1 MGEDSDI
8 EEIVGPD
15 EMKKQ
20 LQKVVRAELRKINKN
35 SDALLNAIID
45 PDYPIFKYYAT
56 TRKNGETSLTQKFST
71 FGLTWQVAGKFAH
84 RVHFS
89 KLQRSLDT
97 MHISCKMRVELM
109 YFSGGFHSSVT
120 DPKILEWKEHNRMT
134 IEYERPEN
142 DYEYWWVKVKTDI
155 IGYYWREPNE
165 REIEGELF
173 DLFAI
178 QNFAIEDSLNKCATK
193 LIKWFNDAVDLLK
206 NYGSEKLHDISL
218 LINLFRESLIDK
230 GHYGVQLERI
240 LFLKMQEIVENPRR
254 NLPQFNGLTDQEIED
269 IVGKSTSRLSKK
281 VFRVILEDLD
291 KKGHSEK
298 LAFIVQSVADLRST
312 SKAKKKGIIS
322 VNAATTQPVIDRRG
336 STNSGNGDKPSPCT
350 TCGMF
355 CRPPPECCRLVAD
368 GKLVARSVAGLN
380 NAVYKP
386 QGGGQWQLHKS
397 VIDRLRRWGFP
408 HLKLSSQQE
417 QGKKID
423 EINQVIK
430 SMYEKDRRGEAV
442 IVNTAVANKS
452 TTKSAR
458 RRRQK
463 TKKKDE
469 EDNSSD
475 DDSGEEG
482 NSDESV
488 FD

>member
-1 MGEDSDI
+1 M
-8 EEIVGPD
+8 
-15 EMKKQ
+15 
-20 LQKVVRAELRKINKN
+20 
-35 SDALLNAIID
+35 
-45 PDYPIFKYYAT
+45 
-56 TRKNGETSLTQKFST
+56 
-71 FGLTWQVAGKFAH
+71 
-84 RVHFS
+84 
-89 KLQRSLDT
+89 
-97 MHISCKMRVELM
+97 
-109 YFSGGFHSSVT
+109 
-120 DPKILEWKEHNRMT
+120 
-134 IEYERPEN
+134 
-142 DYEYWWVKVKTDI
+142 KVKTDI

-173 DLFAI
+173 DLFAR
-178 QNFAIEDSLNKCATK
+178 QNFAVEDSLNKCATK

-240 LFLKMQEIVENPRR
+240 LFLKMQEVVENPRR

-269 IVGKSTSRLSKK
+269 IVGKSTSRLSEK

-322 VNAATTQPVIDRRG
+322 VNTATTQPVIHRRG

-355 CRPPPECCRLVAD
+355 CRPPPEGCRLVTD

-408 HLKLSSQQE
+408 HLKLNSQQE

-442 IVNTAVANKS
+442 VVNAAVAAKKVDNKS
-452 TTKSAR
+452 KTKSTH

-463 TKKKDE
+463 TKKKAE

-482 NSDESV
+482 NSD
-488 FD
+488 